1 MKTPVTHDQMI
12 KMFAQNQDATLEIV
26 RAMETAVNATTRA
39 ETHRIDVK
47 LDGVI
52 KRQDVANDQVKKNTN
67 KIYLMGKTIGVVN
80 WLGNH
85 IKLCL
90 LALFGFCYLT
100 ALVYTKLDLFE
111 LILMIFKKV

>member
-1 MKTPVTHDQMI
+1 MKEPVTHDQMI
-12 KMFAQNQDATLEIV
+12 QMFAQNQDATLEIV

-52 KRQDVANDQVKKNTN
+52 KRQDAANGTIAKNTK
-67 KIYLMGKTIGVVN
+67 KIYIMGKTIGVVN
-80 WLGNH
+80 WLGSH

-100 ALVYTKLDLFE
+100 ATFYDKIDLWELLTILIKKL
-111 LILMIFKKV
+111 